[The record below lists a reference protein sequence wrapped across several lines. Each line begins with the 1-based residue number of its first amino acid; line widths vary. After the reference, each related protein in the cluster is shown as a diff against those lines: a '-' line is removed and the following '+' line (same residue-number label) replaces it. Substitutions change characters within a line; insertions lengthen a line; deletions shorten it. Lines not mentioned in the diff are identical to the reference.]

1 MKKLFAQKN
10 SNKKPL
16 VSIIMPVYNSS
27 KYLSE
32 AIDSVLDQTYK
43 NWELIAVDDGSKDS
57 SLEILQNYAK
67 KHKNIRIFKNNKNLG
82 VGKTTN
88 YALSK
93 AKGRLIA
100 RFDSDDYMPSYRIEK
115 QVNYLLTHKKTIVV
129 GGQVELMNEQG
140 LKLGMKNFP
149 LSNKAIYDGFFT
161 FMTIQQGSMMVNK
174 SLLPNGFVWYNDNA
188 KTAEEVD
195 LFFRLFKYG
204 TFANLRVST
213 LRYRQ
218 YSSSTSLKQPKVT
231 FYNTFRTR
239 KLAVKFYGY
248 KPTAKAKILNLV
260 QYLTVSILPTSFIYP
275 VFAIIRGLG
284 SITKILG
291 LDNKRVLLNFLKRY
305 NLANAK

>member
-1 MKKLFAQKN
+1 MKKTLAQKN
-10 SNKKPL
+10 LTRKPL
-16 VSIIMPVYNSS
+16 VSIIMPVYNAS
-27 KYLSE
+27 KFIEE

-43 NWELIAVDDGSKDS
+43 NWELIAVDDGSKDN

-67 KHKNIRIFKNNKNLG
+67 KHKNIKVFKNKKNLG

-88 YALSK
+88 FALSK
-93 AKGRLIA
+93 AKGRFIA

-115 QVNYLLTHKKTIVV
+115 QVNYLLTHKNTIVV

-140 LKLGMKNFP
+140 FKTGMKNFP
-149 LSNKAIYDGFFT
+149 LSHKAIHDGLFT
-161 FMTIQQGSMMVNK
+161 FMTVQQGSMMVNK
-174 SLLPNGFVWYNDNA
+174 SKLPNGFVWYNDNA
-188 KTAEEVD
+188 VTAEEVD

-204 TFANLRVST
+204 NFANLKVST

-218 YSSSTSLKQPKVT
+218 YSSSTSLSQPKLT
-231 FYNTFRTR
+231 FYNTYRTR
-239 KLAVKFYGY
+239 ELAVKFYGY
-248 KPTAKAKILNLV
+248 KPTTKAKILNLA
-260 QYLTVSILPTSFIYP
+260 QYLVVSILPTSFIYP

-284 SITKILG
+284 SVTKILG